1 LASEPAFDRA
11 QADAV
16 LRDAEA
22 AIPEMDSAFFR
33 RLLAFARG
41 ANWGKTG
48 RPAAAVDRGREG
60 FVECYFTDFLREKMH
75 KQLLPNLRNLS
86 ATCHIIVEDLPE
98 QSWSLRIDQGR
109 LEHISPN
116 GSDCQCTFLLHS
128 DVFSKIVS
136 GQLTPQRAFFEKR
149 VDIEGDIETGLKLTT
164 VLAAFFQKWP
174 YGTERLHAR

>member
-1 LASEPAFDRA
+1 
-11 QADAV
+11 
-16 LRDAEA
+16 
-22 AIPEMDSAFFR
+22 MDLAFFGK
-33 RLLAFARG
+33 LLAFARRAG
-41 ANWGKTG
+41 WGKTA
-48 RPAAAVDRGREG
+48 RPAATVDRDREG
-60 FVECYFTDFLREKMH
+60 FVEGYFTHFLREKMH

-98 QSWSLRIDQGR
+98 QSWSLRIDRGK
-109 LEHISPN
+109 LEHISAN

-136 GQLTPQRAFFEKR
+136 GRPQRAFFQKQ

-174 YGTERLHAR
+174 YGMERLHAR

>member
-1 LASEPAFDRA
+1 
-11 QADAV
+11 
-16 LRDAEA
+16 
-22 AIPEMDSAFFR
+22 
-33 RLLAFARG
+33 
-41 ANWGKTG
+41 
-48 RPAAAVDRGREG
+48 VDRGREG